1 MVSGFSGLQITE
13 RNLVLTGY
21 IEPNKPR
28 IGRQIATQ
36 LRMPFVDV
44 AELIEQRLGESV
56 DVIREQYGER
66 RLKTVECEIMDEIML
81 RRGSVIRVSGSTL
94 VHSDHYERLAE
105 TSVMVCLVA
114 RLDAIL
120 QRMHLTLGARY
131 NNPNERGAQ
140 LGQLRREWTVRSKAG
155 LIELD
160 FTYHDEET
168 MIDDIIELWQNIAI
182 ERG

>member
-1 MVSGFSGLQITE
+1 MVSGFSGLSVTE
-13 RNLVLTGY
+13 RNLVITGY
-21 IEPNKPR
+21 NEPNKPR
-28 IGRQIATQ
+28 IGRQVASQ

-44 AELIEQRLGESV
+44 AELIEQRTGETV
-56 DVIREQYGER
+56 AVIREQFGER
-66 RLKTVECEIMDEIML
+66 RLKTVEREIMEEVML
-81 RRGSVIRVSGSTL
+81 RRNSVIRVSGSTL

-140 LGQLRREWTVRSKAG
+140 LGQLQREWTVRQKEG

-160 FTYHDEET
+160 FTYHDEDD
-168 MIDDIIELWQNIAI
+168 MVQDIIELWQQIAI
-182 ERG
+182 ERA

>member
-1 MVSGFSGLQITE
+1 MVTAATGLQITE

-28 IGRQIATQ
+28 IGRQVAQQ

-44 AELIEQRLGESV
+44 AELIELRTGDSV

-66 RLKTVECEIMDEIML
+66 RLKTVEIEIMNEVL
-81 RRGSVIRVSGSTL
+81 LHRNAVIRVSGSSL
-94 VHSDHYERLAE
+94 MHSDHYERLQQ
-105 TSVMVCLVA
+105 TSVVVCLVA

-120 QRMHLTLGARY
+120 QRMHLALGARY
-131 NNPNERGAQ
+131 HNPYERGTQ
-140 LGQLRREWTVRSKAG
+140 LGHLQREWAVRKKEG
-155 LIELD
+155 LHELD

-168 MIDDIIELWQNIAI
+168 MIADILALWQQVAI
-182 ERG
+182 ERL